1 MMILWA
7 EDLGDNDDEGNDNDN
22 DNDDDDDEGNDDD
35 DDEREEEGS
44 GVQWRLK
51 WAGEP
56 EISLHPIDFLPLK
69 CTWIHSTFHYKCI
82 LHFIIQYTH
91 IQYLVITNLFI
102 SSISL

>member
-1 MMILWA
+1 MMMLMSRTGRG
-7 EDLGDNDDEGNDNDN
+7 DLGDNDDEGNDNDN
-22 DNDDDDDEGNDDD
+22 EDDDDDEGNDD

-69 CTWIHSTFHYKCI
+69 CT
-82 LHFIIQYTH
+82 
-91 IQYLVITNLFI
+91 
-102 SSISL
+102 

>member
-1 MMILWA
+1 MQTQEI
-7 EDLGDNDDEGNDNDN
+7 DDEGNDV
-22 DNDDDDDEGNDDD
+22 D

-69 CTWIHSTFHYKCI
+69 CT
-82 LHFIIQYTH
+82 
-91 IQYLVITNLFI
+91 
-102 SSISL
+102 